1 MSFFSLIPRKPQ
13 DVFLTDICVDT
24 IASTEREV
32 FIMEMREF
40 AEKVRRA
47 MSEVLG
53 DGYEVRLQE
62 VQKNNGVRLQ
72 GLLILTEKQN
82 VSPTIYLKP
91 FWEAYEGGVTL
102 ADLVAKILQI
112 YREDT
117 PGESIDMSFFKEFE
131 KVKDRICY
139 RLIDAR
145 QNKSLLEKI
154 PHIPFLDLAICFYYA
169 YESDA
174 LGSGTILI
182 YNTHVGMW
190 QTGTAEL
197 MRLAQVN
204 TPRLFPWEC
213 SSMDTVVREL
223 LREDAEPACWLS
235 EEEKQQL
242 MKELPMKILS
252 NEQRI
257 HGAASILYPGLLE
270 ELAHEMGA
278 NLFVLPSSV
287 HEVILLPDHNEE
299 DPEQLKAMVRDVN
312 RTQLEP
318 EEVLSDNLY
327 YFDRL
332 KKNVSIL

>member
-1 MSFFSLIPRKPQ
+1 
-13 DVFLTDICVDT
+13 
-24 IASTEREV
+24 
-32 FIMEMREF
+32 MEMREF

-102 ADLVAKILQI
+102 ADLVSKILQI

-139 RLIDAR
+139 RLINAR
-145 QNKSLLEKI
+145 QNKALLERI
-154 PHIPFLDLAICFYYA
+154 PHIPFLDLAVCFYYA
-169 YESDA
+169 YESEV

-182 YNTHVGMW
+182 YNTHVNMW

-213 SSMDTVVREL
+213 SSMDAVVREL
-223 LREDAEPACWLS
+223 LSQDAEQSWWLS

-242 MKELPMKILS
+242 MKELPMQILS

-257 HGAASILYPGLLE
+257 HGAACILYPGLLE
-270 ELAHEMGA
+270 ELAQKTDA
-278 NLFVLPSSV
+278 NLYILPSSV
-287 HEVILLPDHNEE
+287 HEVILLPDHKEE
-299 DPEQLKAMVRDVN
+299 DPEQLRAMVREVN
-312 RTQLEP
+312 CTQLEP

-327 YFDRL
+327 YFDCL
-332 KKNVSIL
+332 KKNVTII